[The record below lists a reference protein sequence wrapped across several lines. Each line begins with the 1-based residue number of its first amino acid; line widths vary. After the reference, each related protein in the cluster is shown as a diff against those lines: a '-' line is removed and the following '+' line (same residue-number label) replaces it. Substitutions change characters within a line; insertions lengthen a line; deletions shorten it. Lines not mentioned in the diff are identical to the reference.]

1 MKVLERIYCLVWEF
15 GDSMGC
21 SVRWQWWWLQA
32 LSFLSLSALF
42 STVHCQQY
50 FLTEP
55 EDAQVLLGGTVLL
68 KCKVADKAG
77 MLQWVKDGF
86 ALGEERIAPG
96 FPRYTLTGDRSA
108 NEYNLQIVDA
118 RLSDDDEFQC
128 QVGPPS
134 PIGSQTARVTILLQP
149 DDPSIEGYNSG
160 VGIPV
165 TPSEGLQ
172 LTCRCNNGKPAAAL
186 TWYRNGEE
194 VTEGVSYSTEPT
206 GTEKRENA
214 INVLQ
219 LQPTDEDNGA
229 RYECRASHATLDAPK
244 NVFVTLSVQYPP
256 GEPVITGFE
265 TQPVKKVGDLLQ
277 LTCTS
282 EGGNPLADLIWYKND
297 QRIDS
302 SYHTVGNQALNELIH
317 TVVASDNNAEFSCQ
331 ASNGVTSTPLKTSI
345 TLTVKFPPTEVTI
358 SGYEQGLKAG
368 DAATLICTSAN
379 SNPAA
384 VLTWWTGGRQLGTP
398 QTSDSIV
405 TSVPEGGFV
414 TQQNL
419 TIDIT
424 ANDNKVIYTC
434 QAVNEDLPGA
444 SAVTTN
450 IRLDVQYPP
459 DEPYIS
465 GYEEG
470 TIVRAG
476 RLQRMTCIAA
486 GGNPEASLVWL
497 KNGQVLSADSNSIT
511 YSISG
516 NIASSELSIIAEASD
531 NNAVYSCNASNPATS
546 QPLSST
552 KVLTVQFPPERV
564 AITTNPPVLKAGEQ
578 GTLSCTSSSSNP
590 ASVVTWYRDG
600 KVQSG
605 TVEGRVPAEN
615 GGFSTT
621 NALTIQL
628 TSTEDGAVF
637 SCRATN
643 ELLSESVNDAISLAV
658 NFAPEF
664 PASESTPMV
673 NATEGRDA
681 IINSTASAN
690 PATVDYRW
698 FRDGVELTAE
708 RQKRQANGPRYIITG
723 GALIIKNVTRNDR
736 GNYLCQASNELG
748 STDRTLYLN
757 VQYPAEIADITDH
770 RIVDIGGS
778 AQFFCTGVGNPTPP
792 NFVSWT
798 REGANASRLIRSY
811 SDLTATLSI
820 NDITKD
826 DKGDYKCVANNGIP
840 PAAVQTSTLFVKF
853 APELDKSPLLSRV
866 AAGEGDTANLVCKAE
881 GFPNVEFSWF
891 KGSELLNT
899 SGDRLQSTVRMKSW
913 YQREGILII
922 HNVSANQ
929 DYSTYRC
936 QVTNSLG
943 TDTFNV
949 RLDGRSKPD
958 MPTSV
963 TLEKKEDTTVTL
975 SWTPGFDGGVQQSFQ
990 IRYNK
995 QGRQGFVYVD
1005 VTPSNATSY
1014 TVTGLDPNT
1023 AYEFAITA
1031 FNTLG
1036 ESDYLPL
1043 DDPVLTSGI
1052 SREVIIGVAVAGAL
1066 CLLLNII
1073 LIVFLVRW
1081 WRRRRKARREAAKKD
1096 EDAATLETVDLPN
1109 GVLHL
1114 NDLSPDNYGD
1124 IIKNHSPKRLDPYE
1138 DEHGEP
1144 YSDFD
1149 LQEALDKGNYYHPD
1163 PTLYRQDEPYNYERY
1178 RDDGQPGVH
1187 WDPFGKPPPQR
1198 SSPGLGP
1205 IYPDSAY
1212 ASNYSDYPP
1221 EQDYPP
1227 RPTYPPTFDDIN
1239 PGAIEQDARVGIPLL
1254 SAEATPRLV
1263 DDDGT
1268 INTYGLDYGGGGA
1281 PSSRGSHTSRGSYDK
1296 NLYGSQAPNNR
1307 NYDHY
1312 DQRGHLV

>member
-1 MKVLERIYCLVWEF
+1 MKVLERIYCLVWEVA
-15 GDSMGC
+15 GDTMGC

-50 FLTEP
+50 FVTEP
-55 EDAQVLLGGTVLL
+55 EDAQVLSGGTVLL
-68 KCKVADKAG
+68 KCKVGDKAG

-108 NEYNLQIVDA
+108 NEYNLQIENA
-118 RLSDDDEFQC
+118 NLNDDTEFQC

-134 PIGSQTARVTILLQP
+134 PIGSHAARVTILLPP

-172 LTCRCNNGKPAAAL
+172 LTCRCNNGKPAASL
-186 TWYRNGEE
+186 TWYKNGEE
-194 VTEGVSYSTEPT
+194 LTEGVSYSTEPT

-229 RYECRASHATLDAPK
+229 RYECRASHATLDATK

-384 VLTWWTGGRQLGTP
+384 VLTWWTGGRQLGSP

-405 TSVPEGGFV
+405 TAVPEGGFV

-424 ANDNKVIYTC
+424 ADDNKVIYTC
-434 QAVNEDLPGA
+434 QAVNEELPGA

-546 QPLSST
+546 QPLSAT

-621 NALTIQL
+621 NALTIPL

-643 ELLSESVNDAISLAV
+643 ELLSESVNDAITLDV
-658 NFAPEF
+658 N
-664 PASESTPMV
+664 
-673 NATEGRDA
+673 
-681 IINSTASAN
+681 
-690 PATVDYRW
+690 
-698 FRDGVELTAE
+698 
-708 RQKRQANGPRYIITG
+708 
-723 GALIIKNVTRNDR
+723 
-736 GNYLCQASNELG
+736 
-748 STDRTLYLN
+748 
-757 VQYPAEIADITDH
+757 
-770 RIVDIGGS
+770 
-778 AQFFCTGVGNPTPP
+778 
-792 NFVSWT
+792 
-798 REGANASRLIRSY
+798 
-811 SDLTATLSI
+811 
-820 NDITKD
+820 
-826 DKGDYKCVANNGIP
+826 
-840 PAAVQTSTLFVKF
+840 F

-866 AAGEGDTANLVCKAE
+866 AAGEGDTANLVCKAD

-899 SGDRLQSTVRMKSW
+899 SGNKLQSTVRTKSW
-913 YQREGILII
+913 YQQEGILII

-963 TLEKKEDTTVTL
+963 TLVKKEDTTVTL

-1005 VTPSNATSY
+1005 VTPSNATTY

-1023 AYEFAITA
+1023 AYEFAVTA

-1043 DDPVLTSGI
+1043 DDPVLTSESSGRAGPAAGGI

-1124 IIKNHSPKRLDPYE
+1124 IIKNHSPKRIDPYE

-1254 SAEATPRLV
+1254 SAEGTPRLV

-1268 INTYGLDYGGGGA
+1268 INTYGLDYGGGA
-1281 PSSRGSHTSRGSYDK
+1281 PSSRGSHSSYDK
-1296 NLYGSQAPNNR
+1296 NPYGSQAPNR

>member
-1 MKVLERIYCLVWEF
+1 M

-21 SVRWQWWWLQA
+21 SVRWQWWWWLQA
-32 LSFLSLSALF
+32 LSLLSLSALF

-55 EDAQVLLGGTVLL
+55 EDAQVLAGGTVLL
-68 KCKVADKAG
+68 KCKVGDKAG

-86 ALGEERIAPG
+86 ALGEERIGPG
-96 FPRYTLTGDRSA
+96 FPRYTLTGDRAA
-108 NEYNLQIVDA
+108 NEYNLQIADA
-118 RLSDDDEFQC
+118 NLRDDAEFQC

-134 PIGSQTARVTILLQP
+134 PIGSHAARVTILLPP
-149 DDPSIEGYNSG
+149 DDPTIEGYNSG

-172 LTCRCNNGKPAAAL
+172 LTCRCNNGKPAASL

-214 INVLQ
+214 VNVLQ
-219 LQPTDEDNGA
+219 LQPTDDDNGA
-229 RYECRASHATLDAPK
+229 RYECRASHATLDATK

-368 DAATLICTSAN
+368 DAATLVCTSAN

-384 VLTWWTGGRQLGTP
+384 VLTWWTGGRQLGSP
-398 QTSDSIV
+398 QTSASAV
-405 TSVPEGGFV
+405 TAVPEGGFV

-419 TIDIT
+419 TIDIS

-546 QPLSST
+546 QPLSAT

-564 AITTNPPVLKAGEQ
+564 TITTNPPVLKAGEQ

-628 TSTEDGAVF
+628 TSGEDGTVF

-643 ELLSESVNDAISLAV
+643 QLLSESVNDAITLDV

-664 PASESTPMV
+664 PVSESTPIV
-673 NATEGRDA
+673 NATEGKDA
-681 IINSTASAN
+681 VINSTASAN

-698 FRDGVELTAE
+698 FRDGVELTGV
-708 RQKRQANGPRYIITG
+708 RQRRQADGSRYIIVG

-736 GNYLCQASNELG
+736 GNYVCQASNDLG
-748 STDRTLYLN
+748 STDRTLFLN

-778 AQFFCTGVGNPTPP
+778 AQFFCTGVGNPTPT
-792 NFVSWT
+792 NFVTWA

-840 PAAVQTSTLFVKF
+840 PAAVQTSRLLVRF

-881 GFPNVEFSWF
+881 GFPDVQFSWF

-899 SGDRLQSTVRMKSW
+899 SGNRLQSTVRMKSW

-922 HNVSANQ
+922 HNVSASQ

-963 TLEKKEDTTVTL
+963 TLVKKEDTSVTL

-1005 VTPSNATSY
+1005 VTPPNATTY

-1023 AYEFAITA
+1023 AYEFAVTSI
-1031 FNTLG
+1031 NSLG

-1043 DDPVLTSGI
+1043 DDPVLTSESSGIAGPAGGI

-1124 IIKNHSPKRLDPYE
+1124 IIKNHSPKRPLDPYE

-1198 SSPGLGP
+1198 SSPALGP

-1268 INTYGLDYGGGGA
+1268 INTYGLDYGGGA

-1296 NLYGSQAPNNR
+1296 NPYGSQAPNNR